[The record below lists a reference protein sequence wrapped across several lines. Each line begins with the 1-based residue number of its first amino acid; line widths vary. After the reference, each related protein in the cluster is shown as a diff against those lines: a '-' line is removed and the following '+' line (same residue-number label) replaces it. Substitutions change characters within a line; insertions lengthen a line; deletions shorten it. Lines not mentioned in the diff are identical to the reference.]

1 MDKLLFAGIALL
13 GLNGCLAGC
22 SMLGNKNM
30 FPDELTALVKVT
42 AQQIA
47 DQGVIDQ
54 FTTDIKGN
62 VQDPGV
68 ESYVSI
74 KLAAGVRMV
83 GVNGDID
90 VSTGGSGTV
99 LPAGTREVLIKQL
112 DGPLSDEQRAAI
124 LEILGWNRRAP
135 SPATAISGTPPV
147 NP

>member
-1 MDKLLFAGIALL
+1 MERLLFAAITMI
-13 GLNGCLAGC
+13 GLNGCLSGC

-30 FPDELTALVKVT
+30 FPDELTQLVQVT
-42 AQQIA
+42 AEQIA

-54 FTTDIKGN
+54 FATDIKGN

-90 VSTGGSGTV
+90 VTTGGTGTV
-99 LPAGTREVLIKQL
+99 LPAGTRETLIKQL
-112 DGPLSDEQRAAI
+112 DGPLSDDQRTAI
-124 LEILGWNRRAP
+124 LEILGWNRKQ
-135 SPATAISGTPPV
+135 PAVATPP